1 MRNQMKAFRQE
12 LFLKHGILSQPIKM
26 PLADKATPS
35 NVAFAAWRA
44 FAVRVQNEHVWLG
57 IIAGDLTHQ
66 MRMSR
71 GQRLTILVC
80 FMCTALG
87 FNAVIVA
94 KGPTAPAWGLWV
106 LLASSLVLIPMLLI
120 LPPLFLGLN
129 ALVSITHPSH
139 PDHLAYKLSR
149 HRSRLAKLGN
159 RMVTAN
165 YKYAV
170 KQSSFQS

>member
-1 MRNQMKAFRQE
+1 
-12 LFLKHGILSQPIKM
+12 M
-26 PLADKATPS
+26 PVADKATPS

-57 IIAGDLTHQ
+57 IIAGDPTHQVSMCAAVDAGQHRSRLLQ

>member
-1 MRNQMKAFRQE
+1 M
-12 LFLKHGILSQPIKM
+12 
-26 PLADKATPS
+26 
-35 NVAFAAWRA
+35 
-44 FAVRVQNEHVWLG
+44 
-57 IIAGDLTHQ
+57 
-66 MRMSR
+66 
-71 GQRLTILVC
+71 
-80 FMCTALG
+80 
-87 FNAVIVA
+87 IVG
-94 KGPTAPAWGLWV
+94 KDPTAPVWGLWV
-106 LLASSLVLIPMLLI
+106 SLASSLMLIPMLLI
-120 LPPLFLGLN
+120 LPSLFLGLN